1 MTKRKCMEHISDLSK
16 VAFAFAR
23 LTEINSRRSDRYT
36 AAAEKIG
43 NTYQKTMFMNYA
55 YHAQQ
60 LSIELN
66 RWLAA
71 YKVNIQPK
79 SENAIRHSWEK
90 VKDIFTHQ
98 SENNIFEDCETLEEE
113 AMRGYNTAITLSF
126 IPPKAMGEVKRH
138 IQHIEKIRE
147 NLKRMK
153 SNPRQPLVA

>member
-1 MTKRKCMEHISDLSK
+1 MEQISDLSK
-16 VAFAFAR
+16 VAFAFSR
-23 LTEINSRRSDRYT
+23 LTEINVKRSDRYT
-36 AAAEKIG
+36 AAAEKIR
-43 NTYQKTMFMNYA
+43 NAYQKTMFMNYA

-60 LSIELN
+60 LSNELN

-71 YKVNIQPK
+71 YKVNIRPK
-79 SENAIRHSWEK
+79 SGNAIKHSWEK
-90 VKDIFTHQ
+90 VKDILFQQ
-98 SENNIFEDCETLEEE
+98 SENNIYEDCETLEEE

-138 IQHIEKIRE
+138 MQHIEKIRE